1 MALKIIKG
9 KLDASGQKFGIVVS
23 RFNHY
28 LTDKLVE
35 GAIDCLERH
44 GTAESDITVC
54 HVPGA
59 FEIPHTAAKL
69 VKSNNFD
76 AVVCLGVIIRGETSH
91 FDYVA
96 GESASGIA
104 KLSLESDIPV
114 LYGIVTTENLEQA
127 IDRCGAKA
135 GNKGWDAALAAIEM
149 INLDKQI

>member
-9 KLDASGQKFGIVVS
+9 KLDASGQKVGIVVS

-127 IDRCGAKA
+127 IERCGGKA

-149 INLDKQI
+149 INLDKLI

>member
-1 MALKIIKG
+1 MAPKNIKG
-9 KLDASGQKFGIVVS
+9 KLDASGQKVGIVVS
-23 RFNHY
+23 RFNHF
-28 LTDKLVE
+28 LTDKLLE
-35 GAIDCLERH
+35 GARDCRERH
-44 GTAESDITVC
+44 GAAESDITVY

-69 VKSNNFD
+69 VKSSNFD
-76 AVVCLGVIIRGETSH
+76 AIVCLGVIIRGDTPH

-114 LYGIVTTENLEQA
+114 MYGVVTAENLEQA
-127 IDRCGAKA
+127 IERCGGKA

-149 INLDKQI
+149 IDLDNQI

>member
-1 MALKIIKG
+1 MAPKNIKG
-9 KLDASGQKFGIVVS
+9 KLDASGQKVGIVVS
-23 RFNHY
+23 RFNHF
-28 LTDKLVE
+28 LTDKLLE
-35 GAIDCLERH
+35 GARDCLERH
-44 GTAESDITVC
+44 GAAESGIMVY

-69 VKSNNFD
+69 VKSSNFD
-76 AVVCLGVIIRGETSH
+76 AIVCLGVIIRGDTPH

-114 LYGIVTTENLEQA
+114 MYGVVTAENLEQA
-127 IDRCGAKA
+127 IERCGGKA

-149 INLDKQI
+149 IDLDNQI